1 MLKELFGTQ
10 GALERGLDMNDEY
23 GKLRDSLVSIAS
35 ELFRFKRVFSK
46 AISKL
51 EIDEQNKYNSQFA
64 WFSKKVTKA
73 LEESNLRVI
82 SVDGQTYDPGMAV
95 TALNLDD
102 FEPEDTLYVVQTM
115 EPIVMEN
122 ESIIKTGTVILGRK
136 EI

>member
-1 MLKELFGTQ
+1 MLRGLFESQ
-10 GALERGLDMNDEY
+10 KAMESGLDMNDEY
-23 GKLRDSLVSIAS
+23 EKLRDSLVNIAS

-46 AISKL
+46 AIGKL
-51 EIDEQNKYNSQFA
+51 EINEQNKYNSQFA
-64 WFSKKVTKA
+64 WFSKRVTKA

-95 TALNLDD
+95 TALNLED
-102 FEPEDTLYVVQTM
+102 FEPEDALYVVQTM

-122 ESIIKTGTVILGRK
+122 DSIIKSGTVILGRK